1 NGTQT
6 ASASA
11 SRPSLNDSNAFTR
24 PDGLGPEAEPQET
37 FGGRGPGI
45 LPPELVEQ
53 LAREGAL
60 ATDEEVAAVHAT
72 TLDSDTG
79 TGAAPYINETIDL
92 TLHLKQSTLAPKVKE
107 NWDRYKRNLLV
118 FWRCLN
124 RIRAGQERQE
134 GQQGGSAQRPRSAE
148 TGEGEDELE
157 EVLVSEQK
165 LVTYLNCFVL
175 HKNPRIGDEGVETHI
190 KAMVNLWET
199 QTLQGHNSFPHPRD
213 GALIKAF
220 TKALRTG
227 RSALAAAKLDDAW
240 KHSLRDGYDPDEQH
254 KISKWYLEQA
264 VVDAQGS
271 WARARFDFLMHHA
284 MAFGRSAEC
293 QALLALPSLTHR
305 CMELA

>member
-1 NGTQT
+1 
-6 ASASA
+6 
-11 SRPSLNDSNAFTR
+11 
-24 PDGLGPEAEPQET
+24 
-37 FGGRGPGI
+37 
-45 LPPELVEQ
+45 
-53 LAREGAL
+53 
-60 ATDEEVAAVHAT
+60 
-72 TLDSDTG
+72 
-79 TGAAPYINETIDL
+79 
-92 TLHLKQSTLAPKVKE
+92 
-107 NWDRYKRNLLV
+107 V

-124 RIRAGQERQE
+124 RIRAGQELQE

-199 QTLQGHNSFPHPRD
+199 QTLQGRNSFPHPRD

-240 KHSLRDGYDPDEQH
+240 KHSLRDGYDPDEH
-254 KISKWYLEQA
+254 NKISKWYFEQA
-264 VVDAQGS
+264 VVDPQGS
-271 WARARFDFLMHHA
+271 WARARFDFLMQHA
-284 MAFGRSAEC
+284 IMGRSE
-293 QALLALPSLTHR
+293 
-305 CMELA
+305 